1 MVNNYDV
8 AVLSEKV
15 AYLEAAIK
23 NAGIEL
29 PTVTSDDN
37 GKTLQVIEG
46 AWATGMLLPE
56 LPAVT
61 GDDNGKTLQVSSGAW
76 ATGSKI
82 PGVVN
87 TLDSTSTTDALSAA
101 QGKELDG
108 KITGLIKTKT
118 VTGTTLATGNLSL
131 DLQSTTSIIVGL
143 QNESGGY
150 IVLPYIYNTNIYAH
164 VLDTNLAIV
173 SETNVSVVVSYIDK

>member
-29 PTVTSDDN
+29 PEVTSEDN
-37 GKTLQVIEG
+37 GKVLQVLEG
-46 AWATGMLLPE
+46 
-56 LPAVT
+56 V
-61 GDDNGKTLQVSSGAW
+61 W

-87 TLDSTSTTDALSAA
+87 SLDSTSTSDALSAA
-101 QGKELDG
+101 QGKALNDLFSNVITIDG
-108 KITGLIKTKT
+108 NSDYITQEGAKSIYYVKIGRVVIVSGRFNIATEKPAGQSNYLFINLPAPLSLVSVNESSRDDLILTDSDDVGVLT
-118 VTGTTLATGNLSL
+118 SNSAVGTGNYN
-131 DLQSTTSIIVGL
+131 IFCA
-143 QNESGGY
+143 Y
-150 IVLPYIYNTNIYAH
+150 I
-164 VLDTNLAIV
+164 
-173 SETNVSVVVSYIDK
+173 SKS